1 MTPIRFQRWQWFL
14 LMAPPAGVIVFLL
27 VAASYQIHAWGL
39 NWIWA
44 VILLILVPW
53 RWLLVRWTAPMAL
66 NQSFGQPDVP
76 TLDLPPDEGQI
87 LPQIEAG
94 LRGILQQAQADPPLW
109 QDLSIF
115 GQRCQA
121 VITLVAQAHH
131 PGVKY
136 PLLNIYLPDA
146 YQLLRGT
153 VDDLDRWVATL
164 SPALNQVTLGQAYQ
178 SYEVYQRLEPSL
190 KKLWQL
196 WNWSQWLLN
205 PAAAAARLASAN
217 TSQQATQQLLGNL
230 GQLLRENV
238 LRNLARQAILLYGS
252 QSPALE
258 QLPSAT
264 PQLAKAKTQAL
275 RELFQQAE
283 SPETLAEEPLRLL
296 LVGRTGAGKSSL
308 INTLFQKNLAKTD
321 LLPST
326 KTLAEFQWQT
336 PTGESL
342 LLWDSPGY
350 EQNQRS
356 DLRQQVLDY
365 AGQADLVLLLT
376 PALDPSLQMDGE
388 FLRDL
393 HQQIPSLPVLLIVTQ
408 VDRLR
413 PVREW
418 QPPYDWQW
426 GTQAKEV
433 AIREALQYRSEQ
445 LGDYCTQVLPL
456 VTEDASLGRRAWGLE
471 ALSLTLLATIAP
483 AKQQRLARFLDN
495 LEARTLAAAKLI
507 DRYTFQLTTTQGL
520 TALLKSPVLK
530 VISTLSTGSPALA
543 YLLAEQI
550 PIEQLPVVIGKLQLA
565 YDLFTLLNRTG
576 AETQSFDLMALWPV
590 LIDNRT
596 APDRNAWALGHA
608 LIEYWT
614 QNLTAAQLEARFNH
628 YCQAPAN

>member
-1 MTPIRFQRWQWFL
+1 MTPMRFQRWQWFL
-14 LMAPPAGVIVFLL
+14 LVVPPAGALLLLL
-27 VAASYQIHAWGL
+27 VAASYQLHAWGL

-44 VILLILVPW
+44 VILLIFVAW
-53 RWLLVRWTAPMAL
+53 RWLLARWTTPMAL
-66 NQSFGQPDVP
+66 AQSAGQP
-76 TLDLPPDEGQI
+76 DLPPDEAQV

-94 LRGILQQAQADPPLW
+94 LRDILQQAQADPPLW
-109 QDLSIF
+109 QDLSTF
-115 GQRCQA
+115 SQRCQA

-178 SYEVYQRLEPSL
+178 SYEVYQQLEPSL

-205 PAAAAARLASAN
+205 PAAAVARLASAN

-230 GQLLRENV
+230 DQLLRDNV

-258 QLPSAT
+258 KLPSTT
-264 PQLAKAKTQAL
+264 PQLAKAKTQTLRAL
-275 RELFQQAE
+275 LQQAE
-283 SPETLAEEPLRLL
+283 SPAALEEEPLRLL

-326 KTLAEFQWQT
+326 ETLAEFQWQT

-356 DLRQQVLDY
+356 ELRQQVRDY
-365 AGQADLVLLLT
+365 AQRADLVLLLT
-376 PALDPSLQMDGE
+376 PALDPSLQMDGKL
-388 FLRDL
+388 LRDL
-393 HQQIPSLPVLLIVTQ
+393 HQQTPCLPVLLIVTQ

-413 PVREW
+413 PLREW

-426 GTQAKEV
+426 GSQAKEV
-433 AIREALQYRSEQ
+433 AIRAAVQYRSEQ
-445 LGDYCTQVLPL
+445 LGDYCNQVLPL
-456 VTEDASLGRRAWGLE
+456 VTEDVSLGRPAWGLE
-471 ALSLTLLATIAP
+471 ALSLTLLDSMAP
-483 AKQQRLARFLDN
+483 AKQERLARFLNN
-495 LEARTLAAAKLI
+495 LEARTLAAAQLI
-507 DRYTFQLTTTQGL
+507 DRYTVQLTTTQGL

-530 VISTLSTGSPALA
+530 IISTLSTGSPALA

-565 YDLFTLLNRTG
+565 YDLFTLLHRTG
-576 AETQSFDLMALWPV
+576 AEAQHFDLIALWPV
-590 LIDNRT
+590 LIDNRI

-614 QNLTAAQLEARFNH
+614 QDLTTAQLAARFNH
-628 YCQAPAN
+628 YCQGQTN

>member
-1 MTPIRFQRWQWFL
+1 MPIRLRSWQWFL
-14 LMAPPAGVIVFLL
+14 LVAPVTGVVLFLL

-44 VILLILVPW
+44 VILLIFVGW

-66 NQSFGQPDVP
+66 NPSLSSPEVTP
-76 TLDLPPDEGQI
+76 LDLPPDEAQV

-94 LRGILQQAQADPPLW
+94 LLEILQQAQADPPLW
-109 QDLSIF
+109 QDLSTF

-153 VDDLDRWVATL
+153 VDDLDRWVETL

-205 PAAAAARLASAN
+205 PAAAAARLASAS

-238 LRNLARQAILLYGS
+238 LRNLTRQAILLYGA
-252 QSPALE
+252 QSPALDA
-258 QLPSAT
+258 LPSTA
-264 PQLAKAKTQAL
+264 PQLAKVKTQAL
-275 RELFQQAE
+275 RELLQQAE
-283 SPETLAEEPLRLL
+283 SPDTLAAEPLKLL
-296 LVGRTGAGKSSL
+296 LVGRSGAGKSSL
-308 INTLFQKNLAKTD
+308 INTLFQKDLARTD

-326 KTLAEFQWQT
+326 ETLAEFQWQT

-350 EQNQRS
+350 EQNQRPE
-356 DLRQQVLDY
+356 LRQQVLDY
-365 AGQADLVLLLT
+365 AHQSDLVLLLT
-376 PALDPSLQMDGE
+376 PALDPALQMDGE

-393 HQQIPSLPVLLIVTQ
+393 HQQAPSRPVLLVVTQ

-426 GTQAKEV
+426 GNQAKEV
-433 AIREALQYRSEQ
+433 AIREAVQYRSEQ
-445 LGDYCTQVLPL
+445 LGNYCTQVLPL
-456 VTEDASLGRRAWGLE
+456 VTADASLGRRAWGLA

-483 AKQQRLARFLDN
+483 AKQERLARFLDN

-530 VISTLSTGSPALA
+530 VLSTLSTGSPALA

-576 AETQSFDLMALWPV
+576 SETQSFDLMALWPV
-590 LIDNRT
+590 LMDNRM

-628 YCQAPAN
+628 YCQTPAN